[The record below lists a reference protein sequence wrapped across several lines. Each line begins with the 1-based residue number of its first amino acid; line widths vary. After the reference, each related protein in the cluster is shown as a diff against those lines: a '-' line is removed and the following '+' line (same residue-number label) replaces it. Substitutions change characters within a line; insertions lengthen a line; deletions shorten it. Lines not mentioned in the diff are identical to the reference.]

1 MVIFLNSIVLFSIL
15 IAYYLYKEF
24 QDYRYRQKLFEI
36 REELFLTML
45 EKRIDFKD
53 KDYKYLENRINL
65 MIKNSESYR
74 FIDTILLIFLLS
86 KNKRKKEIL
95 SHDYEYKFQNKK
107 IKKWK
112 KRYFL
117 KQ

>member
-95 SHDYEYKFQNKK
+95 SHDYEYKFQ
-107 IKKWK
+107 
-112 KRYFL
+112 
-117 KQ
+117 